1 MRFADPDE
9 LGMRLFVS
17 PQAVGTFSCRT
28 VGDEI
33 ILMLSG
39 LGIKGLFVPKSVIRV
54 FSSMP
59 GGGG

>member
-9 LGMRLFVS
+9 LVMRWFVS
-17 PQAVGTFSCRT
+17 PQAVGTFSCRI

-39 LGIKGLFVPKSVIRV
+39 LGIKGLFVPKSVIRF
-54 FSSMP
+54 FSSVP
-59 GGGG
+59 CGRG

>member
-1 MRFADPDE
+1 MIFADPDE
-9 LGMRLFVS
+9 SGMRLFLS

-39 LGIKGLFVPKSVIRV
+39 LGIKGLFVPKSAIRV
-54 FSSMP
+54 FSSVP
-59 GGGG
+59 GSGG